1 MNKWVPEQPS
11 PWRKSWERES
21 CYGDRVH
28 FPDMTCEHPSAVYCC
43 HYSRTS
49 YQEAFTNLTSPL
61 ISSAIRVA
69 TGIISRRVMQI
80 VGRAVRVF
88 ERLRKF
94 LLLSIYIYIYIYMYT
109 HTYIYLYTYI
119 HTYIYDTCIWYMC
132 IYSLRNINSQR
143 TPALGIYLY
152 LSLSL
157 SLSLSI
163 YIHVY
168 IYIYIYMLVVV
179 LLL

>member
-1 MNKWVPEQPS
+1 
-11 PWRKSWERES
+11 
-21 CYGDRVH
+21 
-28 FPDMTCEHPSAVYCC
+28 MTCEHPSAVYCC

-94 LLLSIYIYIYIYMYT
+94 LLLSIYIYIYICT
-109 HTYIYLYTYI
+109 HI
-119 HTYIYDTCIWYMC
+119 HTYIYIHIYTHTYMIHVYDIC
-132 IYSLRNINSQR
+132 VYIACGTSIRRGPLRSVYIYISLS
-143 TPALGIYLY
+143 LY

-157 SLSLSI
+157 YI
-163 YIHVY
+163 YMY
-168 IYIYIYMLVVV
+168 IYIYIYIC
-179 LLL
+179 